1 MESGDARDAEVDRL
15 LAHHPETSSCSRGR
29 ARLNRGERLRRG
41 WVLTMDRSP
50 TTTLTTGSP
59 FSPRPPPS
67 LPSLSL
73 PTPQVV
79 RYTALASGIVYG
91 IVHRKTLQERFDKTA
106 AEKEVQQRAHWLEEA
121 KKAWEAQKLQ
131 GKSGVV
137 TDPEAP
143 NFDLEALLKSYEK

>member
-1 MESGDARDAEVDRL
+1 MV
-15 LAHHPETSSCSRGR
+15 
-29 ARLNRGERLRRG
+29 
-41 WVLTMDRSP
+41 SP
-50 TTTLTTGSP
+50 AVN
-59 FSPRPPPS
+59 
-67 LPSLSL
+67 
-73 PTPQVV
+73 VV

-91 IVHRKTLQERFDKTA
+91 IVHRKTLQERFDKSA

>member
-1 MESGDARDAEVDRL
+1 MV
-15 LAHHPETSSCSRGR
+15 
-29 ARLNRGERLRRG
+29 
-41 WVLTMDRSP
+41 SP
-50 TTTLTTGSP
+50 AVN
-59 FSPRPPPS
+59 
-67 LPSLSL
+67 
-73 PTPQVV
+73 VV

-121 KKAWEAQKLQ
+121 KKAWEAQKMQ
-131 GKSGVV
+131 GKSGGESTKRLSAAFIAGGPASTNANMTSEPDLRFHRSSLSAVV

>member
-1 MESGDARDAEVDRL
+1 MVSPAVNVSPAQPAQAPQDELSPPARRTLRLRIGLSGTTTACGGPWRCRQVERVHRRGFMELDGARDAE
-15 LAHHPETSSCSRGR
+15 
-29 ARLNRGERLRRG
+29 
-41 WVLTMDRSP
+41 
-50 TTTLTTGSP
+50 
-59 FSPRPPPS
+59 
-67 LPSLSL
+67 
-73 PTPQVV
+73 VV

-91 IVHRKTLQERFDKTA
+91 IVHRKTLQERFDKSA